1 MEKKDALLIFGLDDN
16 SSEKQIKDK
25 YKVFLK
31 MLKNNEVDNIQEIT
45 TAYNLLMGYEN
56 YDKLDPSSKSFKF
69 RRFLFNYLSYIIIF
83 LGLISLFVILIVPK
97 LTEVKPD
104 LSVSFVGS
112 FFNLESDELEQTLY
126 NNIEGLEKLVIEVIY
141 LDIDTSDGEYDEAG
155 RVKLAGLI
163 STKEADI
170 FIEDDENFVYLS
182 SNEVLMPLDDII
194 PLLDLNI
201 DESKLIR
208 GRDPA
213 DGKIKI
219 YGIDVSTNRKL
230 MTTVYSGVI
239 RIFSIAKE
247 TQHLDKALQASK
259 LILEEGN

>member
-1 MEKKDALLIFGLDDN
+1 MDKKEALRIFGLEEK
-16 SSEKQIKDK
+16 SSEKQIKEK
-25 YKVFLK
+25 YRIFLK
-31 MLKNNEVDNIQEIT
+31 MLKNGELDNIQEVT
-45 TAYNLLMGYEN
+45 AAYNFLMGYES
-56 YDKLDPSSKSFKF
+56 YEKLDVNSKSYKI
-69 RRFLFNYLSYIIIF
+69 RRFLFHYLSYIIIF
-83 LGLISLFVILIVPK
+83 MGLTALAVILVVPK
-97 LTEVKPD
+97 MTEVKPD

-112 FFNLESDELEQTLY
+112 FFMLESEELEKMLY
-126 NNIEGLEKLVIEVIY
+126 DNIDGLEKLVVEIIY
-141 LDIDTSDGEYDEAG
+141 LDIDTPDGEYDEAG

-163 STKEADI
+163 STREADI
-170 FIEDDENFVYLS
+170 LIEDDENFVYLS

-201 DESKLIR
+201 DESKYIK
-208 GRDPA
+208 GRDPE

-219 YGIDVSTNRKL
+219 YGIDVSMNRKL

-247 TQHLDKALQASK
+247 TQHLDKVLEASK